1 VLGTAR
7 TLVIRKSP
15 SVLFKI
21 DLAKT
26 FDSVNLVFSLTFSR
40 PLAVQLDGQ
49 TGFLFYYLQRA
60 LRFSLMESQ
69 IVVFVMVV
77 GSGRVIPYHQL
88 LLFWLWSSSVP
99 WLSLSI
105 PRVCS
110 LPCGRVLLSSGV
122 SLYADDVVV
131 FLSPV
136 MLDLV
141 MIKEILKLFCR
152 ATSLATNLNKCKA
165 FPIRR

>member
-1 VLGTAR
+1 
-7 TLVIRKSP
+7 
-15 SVLFKI
+15 
-21 DLAKT
+21 
-26 FDSVNLVFSLTFSR
+26 
-40 PLAVQLDGQ
+40 
-49 TGFLFYYLQRA
+49 
-60 LRFSLMESQ
+60 
-69 IVVFVMVV
+69 
-77 GSGRVIPYHQL
+77 
-88 LLFWLWSSSVP
+88 VP

-165 FPIRR
+165 FPIRC